1 MGNNFTEEKMRQI
14 QYEKEMAAAQAAQS
28 AMAKKAAASKNK
40 GKRIVCVLLSIL
52 MVVELTVASLYSP
65 GWLRKSG
72 NESVATDSS
81 SKTESKTAV
90 AKDIQSGEISETSP
104 SITLLG
110 VTIDADCV
118 DFAGKNVTAKVAD
131 MGSSED
137 EYGIQYHEYDISL
150 GDEHEYDDP
159 IELHFPADDPENTVV
174 THYNSET
181 DTWDPLVTFEDPQGK
196 GVVAFTHSFS
206 RYRISKCEA
215 GNVFVVRDAK
225 TPKAHF
231 EISNNCYKILTQT
244 ASPVFEKTMQ
254 EFVSDTEQYKLELS
268 EGNIPNSD
276 DMAIDSTNTALT
288 WYSLLSPL
296 ADAGMGL
303 VELEKAPVD
312 EILMNP
318 KFVPYASNFK
328 VDLSNAM
335 TDISI
340 LTMGLQICM
349 DSYKYGFESE
359 TTALNAYK
367 NFCTNGGTFYSMV
380 TGYSSAAF
388 TFAFLGV
395 TIFSM
400 SLDYA
405 VDSAKEAQLEAVSDI
420 FNSYYSNIKPFN
432 KKEWYALF
440 KKYYYEKN
448 GDVDEIMQA
457 VDQKIDDYSVE
468 FWDKAGDATDEDFVF
483 AVAESKYRNFYDI
496 TDEQKAEL
504 SEQLKI
510 DIRQRFSKE
519 VMPDIEKFLIEK
531 TQEQLVK
538 QLNKIVEP
546 FNRTLYFEIKEN
558 VDMTSSDTTKYSGCT
573 LAFGKGNTVIKSTE
587 WLIHSPSGDEADDH
601 WLAEFACTDYGWICA
616 NEPDTLFV
624 FASEKDMNNGVEPL
638 KTVHFDLETSIDK
651 ERTTKIDLSGSSTYT
666 WVLTEVESFGHPF
679 ESKSSVT
686 ADEIDMYYLTGVTV
700 MDGLESHVEDV
711 EDHLRIICPGQVVDY
726 PTGFVYTC
734 IFADD
739 DTAHVA
745 HHSKIGYRTGGELKL
760 FDETD
765 TYDYEADG
773 RIHDGSNVIPEAYEG
788 GVLDI
793 FMVVRIQGIR
803 FKYVAMPVDI
813 AGEYKFSFIDSAD
826 GDFTKFDKVINGG
839 DN

>member
-1 MGNNFTEEKMRQI
+1 MGNYIEEKMKQI
-14 QYEKEMAAAQAAQS
+14 RHEKEEAAAQVALQ
-28 AMAKKAAASKNK
+28 AMAKKEAASKNK

-52 MVVELTVASLYSP
+52 MVAELAVASLYSP

-72 NESVATDSS
+72 NESAETDSL
-81 SKTESKTAV
+81 SKMDSKITV
-90 AKDIQSGEISETSP
+90 AKDTQSGEVSETTP
-104 SITLLG
+104 TITLLG
-110 VTIDADCV
+110 VTINADCV
-118 DFAGKNVTAKVAD
+118 DFAGQNLTVKVAD
-131 MGSSED
+131 MGSNED
-137 EYGIQYHEYDISL
+137 EDGTQYHEYDISL

-159 IELHFPADDPENTVV
+159 IELHFPCDDSENTTV

-181 DTWDPLVTFEDPQGK
+181 DTWDPLVTFEDTTGN
-196 GVVAFTHSFS
+196 GVVAYTHSFS
-206 RYRISKCEA
+206 RYRINKCKA
-215 GNVFVVRDAK
+215 GDVFVVRDAN
-225 TPKAHF
+225 TPDAHF
-231 EISNNCYKILTQT
+231 EISSNCYKTLTQT
-244 ASPVFEKTMQ
+244 ASPIFEKTMQ
-254 EFVSDTEQYKLELS
+254 EFCSDTEGYRLELP
-268 EGNIPNSD
+268 ENNIPNAD

-296 ADAGMGL
+296 ADVGMGL
-303 VELEKAPVD
+303 VELEKSPVD

-318 KFVPYASNFK
+318 KFASYTSDFK

-340 LTMGLQICM
+340 LTMGLQVCM

-359 TTALNAYK
+359 TTALNTYK
-367 NFCTNGGTFYSMV
+367 NVCTNAGTFYSLS

-395 TIFSM
+395 TAFSM

-420 FNSYYSNIKPFN
+420 FNSYYKNIKPFS
-432 KKEWYALF
+432 KKAWYELF

-448 GDVDEIMQA
+448 GDVDEIMQ
-457 VDQKIDDYSVE
+457 VVEKKIDDYSTE

-483 AVAESKYRNFYDI
+483 AVAESKYKNFYDI
-496 TDEQKAEL
+496 TNAQKAEL

-538 QLNKIVEP
+538 KLNKIVEP

-573 LAFGKGNTVIKSTE
+573 LAFGKGDTVIKNSE

-601 WLAEFACTDYGWICA
+601 WAEDFSCTDYAWICA
-616 NEPDTLFV
+616 NEPDTLYV
-624 FASEKDMNNGVEPL
+624 FASENDMNNGAEPL
-638 KTVHFDLETSIDK
+638 KTVHFELETSIEK

-666 WVLTEVESFGHPF
+666 WVLTEVESFGYPF

-739 DTAHVA
+739 DTAYVA

-793 FMVVRIQGIR
+793 FMMVRVQGIR
-803 FKYVAMPVDI
+803 FKYVAMPVDV
-813 AGEYKFSFIDSAD
+813 AGDYKFSYINSAD
-826 GDFTKFDKVINGG
+826 GNFTKFDKVINGG
-839 DN
+839 EN